1 MHILIK
7 LRFIVLTNF
16 FNSTENQLM
25 THTTLQT
32 KKLLEGHKILD
43 DHPNNVDLPNYI
55 LLSTV
60 CLWILQRFVD
70 KNNLFLLIRD
80 EWLTTQHWKLK
91 SLPCGDKLF
100 FFYYLFLTRIFRNIL
115 LFFLIVVL
123 DEFLLLVNSILVFC
137 SPDVTFNFDVKLST
151 IAITYRCKVWTISK
165 ALAKFRL
172 VMTFVYDNLT
182 FLLKDFLLS
191 VLVCF

>member
-7 LRFIVLTNF
+7 LRFIILTNV

-80 EWLTTQHWKLK
+80 E
-91 SLPCGDKLF
+91 
-100 FFYYLFLTRIFRNIL
+100 
-115 LFFLIVVL
+115 
-123 DEFLLLVNSILVFC
+123 
-137 SPDVTFNFDVKLST
+137 
-151 IAITYRCKVWTISK
+151 
-165 ALAKFRL
+165 
-172 VMTFVYDNLT
+172 
-182 FLLKDFLLS
+182 
-191 VLVCF
+191 